1 MSRSHR
7 STKAIKRRLARG
19 HKPTVRR
26 FCNSSGNQWLA
37 LSGDAPAEL
46 KELAAKLGTPKY
58 TQAEQDANP
67 DLPYTRIVKDVLPVG
82 RKLLG
87 YREDGSPDYWDVTP
101 RTLSLIA
108 EQYDRGRRLGY
119 QANLGKTHGD
129 DNGLIHPDDLVAPI
143 DRVVV
148 VGNCLWLSSY
158 VTPEQ
163 ARYLSNP
170 ARKVSIGT
178 MEPFTDGSGNVY
190 PIQLIHTAITDQPVV
205 TGQRPFM
212 KLALGPGVSSMENF
226 DALLAAINEL
236 LTKAGGSALPD
247 DTTAE
252 NLADR
257 VIGAVSGMGGTTE
270 VEDDTETE
278 TTETE
283 TTDTGTLEDSG
294 DMGAFMS
301 LKPGQ
306 QPTDAQ
312 MKALGGIINPL
323 VAPLVESV
331 KTLTAEVK
339 SLKADKAGE
348 AKARFLS
355 HLTDMGNAGL
365 PAARVEHFKKLGEKY
380 GHDMALLDG
389 VDKEPGVDMRRLS
402 KKLAS
407 GETPTVPGA
416 GRLSDEEM
424 AKRLEQRGIK
434 PAWNPKQRTAA
445 G

>member
-1 MSRSHR
+1 MSKANH

-26 FCNSSGNQWLA
+26 FCNSSGSQWLA
-37 LSGDAPAEL
+37 LSADAPAEL
-46 KELAAKLGTPKY
+46 KELAAKLGPPKY

-226 DALLAAINEL
+226 DALLAALNEL
-236 LTKAGGSALPD
+236 ITRAGGAELPD

-252 NLADR
+252 NLVDR
-257 VIGAVSGMGGTTE
+257 VVGVVAGLGGTAE
-270 VEDDTETE
+270 AETE
-278 TTETE
+278 TPAEDAPETE
-283 TTDTGTLEDSG
+283 TAPLGDTEGMD
-294 DMGAFMS
+294 AFMS

-306 QPTDAQ
+306 KPTDSQ
-312 MKALGGIINPL
+312 MKALGGILSPIIS
-323 VAPLVESV
+323 PLVESV
-331 KTLTAEVK
+331 KTLSAEVK
-339 SLKADKAGE
+339 TLKADKQGE
-348 AKARFLS
+348 AKTRFLS
-355 HLTDMGNAGL
+355 HLTDMAKAGL
-365 PAARVEHFKKLGEKY
+365 PAVRVEHFKKLGEKY

-389 VDKEPGVDMRRLS
+389 VDKEPGVDMKRLS
-402 KKLAS
+402 KKLAN
-407 GETPTVPGA
+407 GDAPTVPGA

-424 AKRLEQRGIK
+424 AEKLKARGIK